1 MNQFSSC
8 SFEYKS
14 TALLCIYSL
23 GMLVLIPH
31 TQFFSTSVKH
41 QRSTRRS
48 PHSSTLLVKTK
59 RQYRPFSHLTCEVET
74 DNDSTDATLIQ
85 DLMAVFGND
94 TLWKRATQPEHTYKS
109 LGKKKKKASSPHIAV
124 SNPLSAG
131 WDTISTW
138 MPFENN
144 LDLGS
149 NSENDVYVQ
158 FLAKKKWNLRHNM
171 SLDTEQ
177 LFRYGST
184 SRNYTETTLNLT
196 QKMQDNTLFANKF
209 NVNKSENENY
219 NWGNWTFQQFEFVK
233 DNSLT
238 YGVYSG
244 GVYTNNDI
252 RVSSWGP
259 YISWRQPVWRDWLFM
274 QNDLNFFNHIN
285 DDPKHQLS
293 VQMNLEANF

>member
-1 MNQFSSC
+1 MNQFSSF

-14 TALLCIYSL
+14 KALLCIYSL

-31 TQFFSTSVKH
+31 TQLFSTSFKH

-48 PHSSTLLVKTK
+48 LHSSIVFIKSNSHSLS
-59 RQYRPFSHLTCEVET
+59 FSPSPCEAET
-74 DNDSTDATLIQ
+74 NNDSDAALIQ

-94 TLWKRATQPEHTYKS
+94 TLWSRATQPKHPYKT
-109 LGKKKKKASSPHIAV
+109 LGKKKKKASTPRISV
-124 SNPLSAG
+124 SNPLTAS

-138 MPFENN
+138 IPFENN

-149 NSENDVYVQ
+149 NSDSDVYVQ

-209 NVNKSENENY
+209 NVNKSENEEY

-238 YGVYSG
+238 YGIYSG
-244 GVYTNNDI
+244 GVYTKNDM
-252 RVSSWGP
+252 RVNSWGP
-259 YISWRQPVWRDWLFM
+259 YLSWRQPIWRDWIFM
-274 QNDLNFFNHIN
+274 QNDLNFFNYID

-293 VQMNLEANF
+293 MQMNLEASF

>member
-1 MNQFSSC
+1 MNQCSSF

-14 TALLCIYSL
+14 KALLCIYSL

-31 TQFFSTSVKH
+31 TQLFSTSFKH

-48 PHSSTLLVKTK
+48 LHSSTLFIRNNSHTLS
-59 RQYRPFSHLTCEVET
+59 FSPSPCEAET
-74 DNDSTDATLIQ
+74 NNDSDAALIQ

-94 TLWKRATQPEHTYKS
+94 TLWSRATQPKHPYKT
-109 LGKKKKKASSPHIAV
+109 LGKKKKKASTPHISV
-124 SNPLSAG
+124 SNLLTAS

-149 NSENDVYVQ
+149 NSDSDVYVQ
-158 FLAKKKWNLRHNM
+158 FLAKKKWNLRHNI
-171 SLDTEQ
+171 SIDTEQ
-177 LFRYGST
+177 VFRYGST

-209 NVNKSENENY
+209 NVNKSENEEY

-238 YGVYSG
+238 YGIYSG
-244 GVYTNNDI
+244 GVYTKNDM
-252 RVSSWGP
+252 RVNSWGP
-259 YISWRQPVWRDWLFM
+259 YLSWRQPIWRDWIFM
-274 QNDLNFFNHIN
+274 QNDLNFFNHID

>member
-1 MNQFSSC
+1 MNQFSPF

-14 TALLCIYSL
+14 KALLCIYSL

-31 TQFFSTSVKH
+31 TQLFSNSFKH
-41 QRSTRRS
+41 PRSTRRS
-48 PHSSTLLVKTK
+48 LHSSTLFIKTP
-59 RQYRPFSHLTCEVET
+59 RFSAFSDHLPCEAET
-74 DNDSTDATLIQ
+74 NNDSDAALIQ

-94 TLWKRATQPEHTYKS
+94 TLWNRVSQHKDPYKT
-109 LGKKKKKASSPHIAV
+109 LGKKKKKASTPRISV
-124 SNPLSAG
+124 SNPLTAS

-138 MPFENN
+138 IPFENN

-149 NSENDVYVQ
+149 NSDSDVYVQ
-158 FLAKKKWNLRHNM
+158 FLAKKKWNLRHNI
-171 SLDTEQ
+171 SIDTEQ
-177 LFRYGST
+177 VFRYGST

-209 NVNKSENENY
+209 NVNKSENEEY

-238 YGVYSG
+238 YGIYSG
-244 GVYTNNDI
+244 GVYTKNDM
-252 RVSSWGP
+252 RVNSWGP
-259 YISWRQPVWRDWLFM
+259 YLSWRQPIWRDWIFM
-274 QNDLNFFNHIN
+274 QNDLNFFNHID

-293 VQMNLEANF
+293 MQMNLEASF